1 MGERPDTT
9 MKGGHNRSSEDI
21 RNDIRRTRGEMGSSI
36 DELQYRFSPDYVR
49 YRVKEV
55 SMDKGRGLMGR
66 IKENPLPAAIAGL
79 GLAMLFR
86 PTDHRREREK
96 FVVDVDAPAGYPV
109 YAESSAY
116 TRDEHGMADTAREKM
131 HNAGDAVKDRVHDTS
146 ESVRDAGH
154 RASESVSR
162 SMNRASSKARELS
175 SRTRRGAMH
184 AREDFWESFMENPL
198 VLGAAGLAVGALFGA
213 IIPET
218 DKEDELMGEAAERVR
233 RQVKD
238 EARERGEQVKNVASA
253 AAGAAKD
260 SATRAARD
268 QARREG
274 LTGDGRD
281 TASSMSSS
289 PASDNLTADSRQ
301 GNGRSPIITDE
312 DRQNRRF

>member
-9 MKGGHNRSSEDI
+9 MRGGHNRSSEDI
-21 RNDIRRTRGEMGSSI
+21 RNDIRRTRGEMGSSL

-55 SMDKGRGLMGR
+55 SMDKGRGLLGR

-96 FVVDVDAPAGYPV
+96 FVVDVDSPAAYPV

-131 HNAGDAVKDRVHDTS
+131 HNAGEAVKDRVS
-146 ESVRDAGH
+146 ETTDSVRDAGH

-162 SMNRASSKARELS
+162 SMSRASSKARELG

-184 AREDFWESFMENPL
+184 AREDFWENFMENPL

-218 DKEDELMGEAAERVR
+218 DKEDELMGDSAQRVR
-233 RQVKD
+233 NQVSA
-238 EARERGEQVKNVASA
+238 EVRERTDHVKHVAQA

-260 SATRAARD
+260 SGMEAARD

-274 LTGDGRD
+274 LTGNGQDRSTSGGQN
-281 TASSMSSS
+281 SL
-289 PASDNLTADSRQ
+289 LT
-301 GNGRSPIITDE
+301 NE
-312 DRQNRRF
+312 DRLNRPV